1 LLDLK
6 FGKEREVTFLVGKHL
21 VFVGGGHAH
30 LTSLK
35 NLSSFRKR
43 GHRVTLISLSPSHY
57 YSGMG
62 PGLLSGIYHPWEV
75 RFNIKKW
82 AEDQDATFITGEVR
96 KVDPGRRLLFL
107 SSGERVDYDVVSFNT
122 GSEVPIEPLV
132 ATPQDN
138 IVTVKPVV
146 NLFRTRHVILDA
158 IRESKALTLVV
169 VGGGPAGVEIS
180 GNLWRLLHEN
190 RGKGKVTVIGGRKLM
205 GDAPDQVRSLV
216 LKSFK
221 RRGLE
226 VIEGSRVETIQGG
239 TVHLIDGRRVG
250 FDILFLATGIRPS
263 GLFRDSGLPTSPD
276 GGLLVNA
283 RLQNEAFPEI
293 FGGGDCISL
302 QGHSLARVGV
312 YAVREN
318 PILYHNL
325 RAALEGGEMLTFE
338 PQSHFLLI
346 FNMGDGRG
354 IFWKKNWVWESRLA
368 LLLKDYI
375 DRKFMRKFQVSGELD
390 ERSESAE

>member
-1 LLDLK
+1 MT
-6 FGKEREVTFLVGKHL
+6 ERTPISVVKHL

-43 GHRVTLISLSPSHY
+43 GHRVTLISPSPYHY

-62 PGLLSGIYHPWEV
+62 PGLLSGIYHPREA
-75 RFNIKKW
+75 RFNVKKW
-82 AEDQDATFITGEVR
+82 VEDQDAGFIRGEVR
-96 KVDPGRRLLFL
+96 KVDPGERLLIL

-122 GSEVPIEPLV
+122 GSEVPIEPL
-132 ATPQDN
+132 AAAPQDN

-146 NLFRTRHVILDA
+146 NLFRTRQVILDA
-158 IRESKALTLVV
+158 IRENKALTLVV

-180 GNLWRLLHEN
+180 GNLWKLLHEN
-190 RGKGKVTVIGGRKLM
+190 RGKGKIIVIGGRKLM
-205 GDAPDQVRSLV
+205 GDAPEQVRSLV

-221 RRGLE
+221 RRNLE
-226 VIEGSRVETIQGG
+226 VIEGSRVEAIEGG
-239 TVHLIDGRRVG
+239 TVRLIDGRRVA

-263 GLFRDSGLPTSPD
+263 GLFRNSGLPTSSD
-276 GGLLVNA
+276 GGLLVNS
-283 RLQNEAFPEI
+283 RLQSVAFPEI

-325 RAALEGGEMLTFE
+325 RAALEGGEMLTFD

-354 IFWKKNWVWESRLA
+354 ILWKKNWVWESRLA

-375 DRKFMRKFQVSGELD
+375 DRKFMSKFQVSGELD
-390 ERSESAE
+390 EKNESAE